1 MIVMGPKKPKMK
13 IVTIRLGHMQQAKI
27 IKFLLLLL
35 RPCLEKTYFKKKKT
49 KTDAIQPSKD
59 PLKVPVGPV
68 TRLRV
73 ISSKKLSMDFFK
85 RHGLRWALRGFVI
98 IKSKP

>member
-35 RPCLEKTYFKKKKT
+35 RPCLDKTYFKKKN
-49 KTDAIQPSKD
+49 QN
-59 PLKVPVGPV
+59 
-68 TRLRV
+68 
-73 ISSKKLSMDFFK
+73 
-85 RHGLRWALRGFVI
+85 
-98 IKSKP
+98 